1 MRLSTSADC
10 RPLLYP
16 MAFRRILTNLITNA
30 VRYGNNQPIRVVLS
44 CSSTHIIV
52 QVKDRGA
59 GIPEAF
65 KEKIFQPFYRL
76 ETSRNSATG
85 GSGLGLAIVQQLVDS
100 HNWHISLNPR
110 EKGGTN
116 AVLSIDV

>member
-1 MRLSTSADC
+1 MPSKVS
-10 RPLLYP
+10 
-16 MAFRRILTNLITNA
+16 
-30 VRYGNNQPIRVVLS
+30 G
-44 CSSTHIIV
+44 
-52 QVKDRGA
+52 KGA
-59 GIPEAF
+59 PEAF

-100 HNWHISLNPR
+100 HNWRISLNPR
-110 EKGGTN
+110 KKGGTN